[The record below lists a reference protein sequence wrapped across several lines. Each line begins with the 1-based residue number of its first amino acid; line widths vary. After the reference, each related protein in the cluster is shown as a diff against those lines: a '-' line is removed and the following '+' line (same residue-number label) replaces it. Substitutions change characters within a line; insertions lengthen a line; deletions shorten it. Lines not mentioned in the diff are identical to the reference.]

1 MDAERC
7 AEYVAGMLVADLKS
21 EAALV
26 SLLATWPFR
35 DGFMFDTN
43 KRVIGKIFGAMFR
56 AEGEQ
61 IPTNRN
67 GQAFDVAIEKAR
79 GFLVRALNDV
89 VVAADTHLWEVLMQS
104 LPEDAFAA
112 KADKYDLVWEVK
124 SHRLC
129 IDVQELSDTARS
141 SLLQFVCDHNPG
153 SVRMARVFGPR
164 SLACALPNRDALRFV
179 ASLEEHV
186 SPNGKGKFA
195 AEFHLHCLDNSRDFI
210 HKRRHLNNLL
220 SHVRGRPEDTPLLLR
235 FTDIVCMWTSYR
247 ILETDSLA
255 LITIAVEG
263 VTDAI
268 LSGNRNDVQYH
279 LGPDFDTALGVLNK
293 AAASMKELR
302 RLPPDTAQSF
312 QETVTS
318 FILQGDELYPGNGS
332 NVCAAVRRACN
343 LAPEWSSMDVANS
356 INALVV
362 AENAHLRAENR
373 RLKRQLQLS
382 NEERE
387 RLAKRRV

>member
-1 MDAERC
+1 M
-7 AEYVAGMLVADLKS
+7 
-21 EAALV
+21 
-26 SLLATWPFR
+26 WP
-35 DGFMFDTN
+35 
-43 KRVIGKIFGAMFR
+43 
-56 AEGEQ
+56 
-61 IPTNRN
+61 
-67 GQAFDVAIEKAR
+67 
-79 GFLVRALNDV
+79 
-89 VVAADTHLWEVLMQS
+89 
-104 LPEDAFAA
+104 
-112 KADKYDLVWEVK
+112 
-124 SHRLC
+124 
-129 IDVQELSDTARS
+129 
-141 SLLQFVCDHNPG
+141 
-153 SVRMARVFGPR
+153 
-164 SLACALPNRDALRFV
+164 
-179 ASLEEHV
+179 
-186 SPNGKGKFA
+186 
-195 AEFHLHCLDNSRDFI
+195 
-210 HKRRHLNNLL
+210 
-220 SHVRGRPEDTPLLLR
+220 
-235 FTDIVCMWTSYR
+235 SYR

-268 LSGNRNDVQYH
+268 LSWNRNDVQYH

-332 NVCAAVRRACN
+332 NVCAAVRRACK

-373 RLKRQLQLS
+373 RLKRQLELS
-382 NEERE
+382 KEDRE